1 MLRRHNPTRALVASA
16 LLLSLAACAETPEPE
31 SAPVAEPAPIELPP
45 SHPDC
50 FGPEGRSR
58 TLTFRRGDTLDG
70 LLRQADL
77 SGDLRMALTRSMAA
91 AFDLGSFR
99 TGRTLTLRWDRRGEF
114 LSLEYG
120 IDYLSDLCARRSSAE
135 ATGFRAEVIHAEL
148 DWRPRALVA
157 EIDPSF
163 YESLAAQGVSGDL
176 ATRVADLFAGEVDFF
191 LDLRAGD
198 TMEILVESG
207 RRRDRPAAKTRVL
220 AAKMHVGEQAS
231 MAYLFP
237 DDRNRRH
244 YYHRD
249 GSSLE
254 RQFLKAPLN
263 YSRISSG
270 FSHRRRHP
278 ILGIHRPHYGVDYA
292 APMGTPVLATAD
304 GTVSVRAND
313 GGAGRHLKVRH
324 PGGIETTYMHLSR
337 FARGTA
343 RGQRVAKGQV
353 IGYVGSSGLS
363 TGPHLDYRVKVN
375 GSYVDP
381 RSFRSDPASPLP
393 EERRAAFDLVVARYD
408 SLWSACAE
416 GETSLAALD
425 RQSSSDAASE

>member
-1 MLRRHNPTRALVASA
+1 LHWRPTPTHALLVAT
-16 LLLSLAACAETPEPE
+16 LSLLAVACGEAPPPE
-31 SAPVAEPAPIELPP
+31 APIVVAPPPIERPP

-50 FGPEGRSR
+50 FGPAGRSE

-70 LLRQADL
+70 LLRQAGIA
-77 SGDLRMALTRSMAA
+77 GDTRTALTRAMAS

-99 TGRTLTLRWDRRGEF
+99 TGRTLTIHWDGRGE
-114 LSLEYG
+114 LLGLEYG
-120 IDYLSDLCARRSSAE
+120 IDYLNDLCARRASSAE
-135 ATGFRAEVIHAEL
+135 WGFRAEVIRAEL
-148 DWRPRALVA
+148 NWRPRALVA
-157 EIDPSF
+157 ELDPSF
-163 YESLAAQGVSGDL
+163 YESLESQGVSGNL

-191 LDLRAGD
+191 LDLREGD

-207 RRRDRPAAKTRVL
+207 RRLDRPEAKTRVL
-220 AAKMHVGEQAS
+220 AARMRVGDRPS

-237 DDRNRRH
+237 GEQGRRH
-244 YYHRD
+244 YYHTD

-304 GTVSVRAND
+304 GTVSVRANG
-313 GGAGRHLKVRH
+313 GGAGRHIKLRH

-337 FARGTA
+337 FARGTS

-363 TGPHLDYRVKVN
+363 TGPHLDYRIRVN

-381 RSFRSDPASPLP
+381 RSFRSDPSSPLP
-393 EERRAAFDLVVARYD
+393 DARRGEFDLVVARYD
-408 SLWSACAE
+408 SLWSACEDAD
-416 GETSLAALD
+416 GSPSSLD
-425 RQSSSDAASE
+425 RRSSITAASE